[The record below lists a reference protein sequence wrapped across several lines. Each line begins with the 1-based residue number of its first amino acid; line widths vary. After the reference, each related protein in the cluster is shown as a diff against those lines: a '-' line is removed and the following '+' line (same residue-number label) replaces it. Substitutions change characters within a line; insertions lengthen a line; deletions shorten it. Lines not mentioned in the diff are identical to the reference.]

1 MLKIGIYYICTGP
14 YKGWFPGFLESLKNF
29 LPGDEKHL
37 KIISDGLDDYHDYY
51 DDKHRIYVDS
61 IDKIHNYP
69 WPIVTLFK
77 FKYIL
82 DNKDDS
88 FDYCFYFNGNSE
100 ILVKS
105 NLFWDNFRT
114 ILAKNDLLVTYHAS
128 DAIIDDIQNFKKGD
142 KKIDKK
148 NSSSYIGT
156 ANYIYVQACFWGGK
170 ATAIYQMCHEHLNL
184 VSKDLLN
191 HIIAPWDDETYYNK
205 YIYINPD
212 HLKIKYMMC
221 FYAQEIGCID
231 KYKDE
236 VFALLRNNDNFKSVK
251 VRQTGE
257 PKSFWGEIWNKFI
270 R

>member
-142 KKIDKK
+142 KKMDKK
-148 NSSSYIGT
+148 NSRSYIGT
-156 ANYIYVQACFWGGK
+156 AN
-170 ATAIYQMCHEHLNL
+170 
-184 VSKDLLN
+184 
-191 HIIAPWDDETYYNK
+191 
-205 YIYINPD
+205 
-212 HLKIKYMMC
+212 
-221 FYAQEIGCID
+221 
-231 KYKDE
+231 
-236 VFALLRNNDNFKSVK
+236 
-251 VRQTGE
+251 
-257 PKSFWGEIWNKFI
+257 
-270 R
+270 